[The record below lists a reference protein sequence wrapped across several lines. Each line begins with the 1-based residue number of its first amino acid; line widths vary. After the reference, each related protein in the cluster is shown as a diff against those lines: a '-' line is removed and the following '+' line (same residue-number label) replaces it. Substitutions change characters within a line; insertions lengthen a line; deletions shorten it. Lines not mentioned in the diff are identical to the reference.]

1 LQRGG
6 IVMLAVAFRPTVED
20 GIGACTSTSTSTS
33 TNTALEGWESLFVPP
48 HVHAAV
54 Q

>member
-1 LQRGG
+1 
-6 IVMLAVAFRPTVED
+6 MLAVAFRPTVED
-20 GIGACTSTSTSTS
+20 GIGACTSTS